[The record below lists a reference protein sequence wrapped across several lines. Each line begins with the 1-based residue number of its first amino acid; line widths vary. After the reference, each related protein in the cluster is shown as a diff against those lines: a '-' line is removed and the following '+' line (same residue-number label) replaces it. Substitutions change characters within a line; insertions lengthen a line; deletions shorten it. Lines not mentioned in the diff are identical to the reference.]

1 MALPHGRRQPRL
13 PGAIE
18 LTVAAVA
25 VAVGVDGAMLLP
37 QQLQRHP
44 WPAQLAVDRRPVRLR
59 PTILGRHRRQRVEPE
74 LQRLVGQAFRQRP
87 AEARAPCPP
96 NTISGRRR
104 AHPEAGG
111 DLAFGHAGGG
121 QPQHVADL
129 AHG

>member
-18 LTVAAVA
+18 LAETAVA

-44 WPAQLAVDRRPVRLR
+44 WPAQLAVHRRPVRLR
-59 PTILGRHRRQRVEPE
+59 PPIPRRRVGGGKS
-74 LQRLVGQAFRQRP
+74 RSSSASSVSSSGSGQA
-87 AEARAPCPP
+87 EAGTPCPP
-96 NTISGRRR
+96 DAFPGGRR

-111 DLAFGHAGGG
+111 DLAFGHAGGR